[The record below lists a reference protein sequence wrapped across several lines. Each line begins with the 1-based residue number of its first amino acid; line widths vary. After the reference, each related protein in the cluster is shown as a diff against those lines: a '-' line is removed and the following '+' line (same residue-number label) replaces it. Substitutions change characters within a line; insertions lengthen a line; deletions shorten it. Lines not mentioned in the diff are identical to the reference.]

1 MLREMVATAEAEKS
15 FFPTPPT
22 LADKLLEGI
31 DWDYTC
37 NVLEPSAGK
46 GDLVKAI
53 AVKFQANSRCNREID
68 IDCIEFDPY
77 LRQVLQYEFCGQR
90 LGEISERLAVLDK
103 KQEWNCQTRT
113 RGSLS
118 AIEIAEKR
126 ALEQERRQKASL
138 NCHIIHDDF
147 LSCETRKRYQLIV
160 MNPPFAEVDAHL
172 LKAIELLSSYG
183 GQIRC
188 LLNAETI
195 RNPYT
200 NRRQVLKHKLD
211 ELGAAVSFEEMAFA
225 QAERQTDVDVA
236 IVKIDIPAVRRESK
250 IFEGLR
256 KAANLVAEPPE
267 DVTDLTVQ
275 DFLER
280 IVSLFNV
287 EVDAGIELIREYR
300 AMQPYILS
308 DFSREKSIYN
318 DANLTLCVGRDDT
331 LANMDINKYLKLIR
345 KKYWRALFANKD
357 FVGRLTS
364 NLRNEY
370 SGAVEQMADYDFTL
384 YNIQQLNVEMNARM
398 RQGIE
403 ETILVLFDKLT
414 QQYAWYPECAKN
426 IHYYNGWQTN
436 KVHKI
441 NNKVILPIHGVFS
454 DYSWAKT
461 FDVRQAESII
471 SDIEKVFDYL
481 DGNMTAAVDLHDV
494 LLRACQEGK
503 TRNIRCKYFDVTLY
517 KKGTMHIKFR
527 SQELVDRFNIY
538 CCRHKNWLPS
548 SYGKRQYWE
557 ISKAEQAVVDEF
569 HGDSK
574 ARAGE
579 VAYQHVMAQAS
590 YYLAEPVAEVP
601 LLASGIA

>member
-1 MLREMVATAEAEKS
+1 MLKEMLATAEAEQS
-15 FFPTPPT
+15 FFPTPPA
-22 LADKLLEGI
+22 LADKLLEGL
-31 DWDYTC
+31 DWEQIF

-53 AVKFQANSRCNREID
+53 AAEFQAGIRYNRVINV
-68 IDCIEFDPY
+68 DCIEFDPY

-90 LGEISERLAVLDK
+90 LDEIRERLAALDK
-103 KQEWNCQTRT
+103 RQEWNCQTQT

-118 AIEIAEKR
+118 AVEAAEKQ
-126 ALEQERRQKASL
+126 ALEQERRRKESV

-147 LSCETRKRYQLIV
+147 LSCETRKPYQLIV
-160 MNPPFAEVDAHL
+160 MNPPFADADAHL
-172 LKAIELLSSYG
+172 LKAIELMSSYG

-195 RNPYT
+195 LNPYT

-211 ELGAAVSFEEMAFA
+211 ELGAAVSFEEKAFA
-225 QAERQTDVDVA
+225 QAERQTDVAVA
-236 IVKIDIPAVRRESK
+236 IVKIDIPAARRESK

-256 KAANLVAEPPE
+256 RAANLSAEPPK

-287 EVDAGIELIREYR
+287 EVDAGIGLIREYQ
-300 AMQPYILS
+300 AMRPYILD

-318 DANLTLCVGRDDT
+318 DANLTLCVGRGGAF
-331 LANMDINKYLKLIR
+331 ANTDINKYLKLTR

-357 FVGRLTS
+357 FVGLLTS
-364 NLRNEY
+364 NLRDEY

-384 YNIQQLNVEMNARM
+384 YNIQQLNIEMNARM

-403 ETILVLFDKLT
+403 ETILALFDKLT

-441 NNKVILPIHGVFS
+441 NSKVILPIHGVFS
-454 DYSWAKT
+454 DYLWGKT
-461 FDVRQAESII
+461 FDVRQAESTI

-481 DGNMTAAVDLHDV
+481 DGNMTAAVDLHGV
-494 LLRACQEGK
+494 LLRACQEGQ

-527 SQELVDRFNIY
+527 NQELVDRFNIY
-538 CCRHKNWLPS
+538 CCRHKNWLPP
-548 SYGKRQYWE
+548 SYGKKQYRE
-557 ISKAEQAVVDEF
+557 MSKAEQAVVDEF
-569 HGDSK
+569 HGDGK
-574 ARAGE
+574 TRAGE
-579 VAYQHVMAQAS
+579 VVYQQMMARAA
-590 YYLAEPVAEVP
+590 YYLAEPAAEVP
-601 LLASGIA
+601 LLLAK